1 MVAGTVG
8 DGVAA
13 GAEEG
18 AIGDE
23 EGAIG
28 DEEGAIGDEEG
39 AIGDGD
45 GNGDGVSSGQFPLTV
60 LIIIAII
67 TIALYSKWPV
77 IIMM

>member
-1 MVAGTVG
+1 MVAGTG

-13 GAEEG
+13 GVEEG
-18 AIGDE
+18 V
-23 EGAIG
+23 
-28 DEEGAIGDEEG
+28 IGDEEG

-45 GNGDGVSSGQFPLTV
+45 GDGDGVSSGQFPLTV

>member
-1 MVAGTVG
+1 MVAGTG

-13 GAEEG
+13 GMEEG
-18 AIGDE
+18 AIEDE
-23 EGAIG
+23 EGT
-28 DEEGAIGDEEG
+28 IGDEEG

-45 GNGDGVSSGQFPLTV
+45 DDGVSSGQFPLTV